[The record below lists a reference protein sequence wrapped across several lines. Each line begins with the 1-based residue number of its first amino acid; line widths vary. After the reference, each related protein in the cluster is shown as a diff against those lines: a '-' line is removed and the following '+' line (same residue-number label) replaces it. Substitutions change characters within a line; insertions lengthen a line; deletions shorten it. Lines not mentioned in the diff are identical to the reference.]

1 MWWICCSI
9 FLDWPRSL
17 SMSRRTQCV
26 QHMSTT
32 LFPSCTS
39 VHCGWTPVALHKN
52 WRNEKY
58 TLVYRI
64 VHCMLLSQ
72 VWHGM
77 VGLVGGAVT
86 PVPSPN
92 EAKQGLGRP
101 RPCKEALQPFFNLLW
116 LLIKENYCHCL
127 SMIWTT
133 PAHILPVSP
142 IYIMMQGKGAQ
153 KNPTKPPF
161 DTILFLRLYSATFT
175 FHCLRIYFVL
185 LALPVATPA
194 TRKHGGQNSFHLPA
208 PGFHILVTLAW
219 SRTCQQRHIEK
230 QCRTILRQ
238 SSW

>member
-32 LFPSCTS
+32 LSPSSTS

-72 VWHGM
+72 VWQGM

-101 RPCKEALQPFFNLLW
+101 RPCKEALQPFLTSSGFWSRKIIVIVWVWFEQPLHIYSLSVPYTLWCKERVHKKIQPNLPLTQFCSW
-116 LLIKENYCHCL
+116 DF
-127 SMIWTT
+127 
-133 PAHILPVSP
+133 ILPHLLS
-142 IYIMMQGKGAQ
+142 IASEFTLSFWRCQL
-153 KNPTKPPF
+153 PPPRPGSMVAKTASTF
-161 DTILFLRLYSATFT
+161 QPPDSTFLSLWPEAAHANNATSKTIQDNITT
-175 FHCLRIYFVL
+175 
-185 LALPVATPA
+185 
-194 TRKHGGQNSFHLPA
+194 
-208 PGFHILVTLAW
+208 
-219 SRTCQQRHIEK
+219 
-230 QCRTILRQ
+230 
-238 SSW
+238 

>member
-1 MWWICCSI
+1 
-9 FLDWPRSL
+9 
-17 SMSRRTQCV
+17 
-26 QHMSTT
+26 MSTT
-32 LFPSCTS
+32 LSPSSTS

-116 LLIKENYCHCL
+116 LLIKENHCHCL
-127 SMIWTT
+127 IWTT
-133 PAHILPVSP
+133 PATNTPCQSYICTLCCKERAYKKIQPNLPSTQLCPWDFILSHLLSIASEFTLSFWRCQLPPPRPGSMVAKTASTFQP
-142 IYIMMQGKGAQ
+142 PDSTFLSLWPEAAHANNATS
-153 KNPTKPPF
+153 KNNAGQYYDK
-161 DTILFLRLYSATFT
+161 
-175 FHCLRIYFVL
+175 
-185 LALPVATPA
+185 ALDKSCFENV
-194 TRKHGGQNSFHLPA
+194 
-208 PGFHILVTLAW
+208 
-219 SRTCQQRHIEK
+219 C
-230 QCRTILRQ
+230 
-238 SSW
+238 